1 MKYFWLKLLQLVIL
15 KPPSF
20 KLVQFVILFRIS
32 LAITLLVGVLF
43 LSGCSSSVSATSWWQ
58 PVGSSRLALLAKQ
71 AIAEN
76 TQLNPDSFANV
87 LAMNIPANKQQDREL
102 FLLNYNT
109 NNLCGKLGCLYS
121 IYSQQGQT
129 YKLIWSKYLQPNLP
143 KGESLFTFSHDAS
156 NNPGFACLE
165 VKQMQGNHLQKLI
178 YCFDGKTYR
187 LVNSE
192 LFNKTY

>member
-1 MKYFWLKLLQLVIL
+1 MKFLWSDLLQLVIL
-15 KPPSF
+15 RPPSF
-20 KLVQFVILFRIS
+20 KLVQFVILFRIG

-43 LSGCSSSVSATSWWQ
+43 LSGCSSSVSAASWWQ
-58 PVGSSRLALLAKQ
+58 PVGSSSLSLLAKQ

-87 LAMNIPANKQQDREL
+87 LAMNIPANKQQDQEL
-102 FLLNYNT
+102 FLLDYNT
-109 NNLCGKLGCLYS
+109 DNLCGKLGCLYS
-121 IYSQQGQT
+121 IYSRQGQT

-143 KGESLFTFSHDAS
+143 KGESLFTFSQDAS
-156 NNPGFACLE
+156 NNSGFACLE
-165 VKQMQGNHLQKLI
+165 VKQMQGNRLQKLV

-192 LFNKTY
+192 LFNKTS